1 MTQIRHKHRHQVA
14 YFKETTVCQ
23 APADWAGDGIPL
35 GFRDLDISGIK
46 STYVNDPMLE
56 EYYQAVDTR
65 DVLEGARNN
74 EFKFSVPFS
83 GLGTSPAVDAQALA
97 TPYTDLYTYS
107 LGGSSYSNTTTLT
120 GGTSAIPIFDEV
132 TNIAAGQVLGFVD
145 TTSPT
150 KAGQVYFA
158 EVASINEMTKAVTL
172 SSKLPFTPANGDS
185 VLGGFTGF
193 KDEIVLEDAATNLKT
208 LAFHIQLHPSDP
220 HYVYETRGGVVSMAV
235 AGIERN
241 APPKA
246 EFTVMSANYKYSD
259 ADGLANVVFEDEPF
273 VIPPLATHELR
284 ISIGDAAD
292 DENVEFCVTSFA
304 IDLGVERSPVETI
317 TESTL
322 GFDGLCSYTVKM
334 KPAEV
339 TVVLPGS
346 AKAWYQGLKAQTN
359 YRICLYQGSK
369 GAGKSWAVYL
379 PKCQIVE
386 TPAKAEAGEALGVQI
401 KFRAKVGPATS
412 AMTLS
417 SAKIAIA

>member
-1 MTQIRHKHRHQVA
+1 MTQIRHKHRTQVA
-14 YFKETTVCQ
+14 YFKETTVCA
-23 APADWAGDGIPL
+23 APADWAADGIPL
-35 GFRDLDISGIK
+35 GLRELDISGIK

-56 EYYQAVDTR
+56 EYAQAVDTR

-74 EFKFSVPFS
+74 DFKFAIPFS
-83 GLGTSPAVDAQALA
+83 GYGTSPAADVQATA
-97 TPYTDLYTYS
+97 TPVTDLYTYA
-107 LGGSSYSNTTTLT
+107 LGGGSYSNTTTLT
-120 GGTSAIPIFDEV
+120 GGTAGVPIFDEV
-132 TNIAAGQVLGFVD
+132 TNIAAGQVLGFKD
-145 TTSPT
+145 TTSPVKT
-150 KAGQVYFA
+150 GQVYFA

-172 SSKLPFTPANGDS
+172 SSKLPFTPANGDL
-185 VLGGFTGF
+185 VLGGYTGF
-193 KDEIVLEDAATNLKT
+193 KDEDVLEDAVTNLKT

-220 HYVYETRGGVVSMAV
+220 HYVWETRGGVVNMAIE
-235 AGIERN
+235 GIERN

-246 EFTVMSANYKYSD
+246 AFTVMSANYKYSD
-259 ADGLANVVFEDEPF
+259 ADGLANVVYEDEPF

-292 DENVEFCVTSFA
+292 DENVEFCVTSFTV
-304 IDLGVERSPVETI
+304 DLGVERDPVQTI

-369 GAGKSWAVYL
+369 GEGKSWAIYL

-386 TPAKAEAGEALGVQI
+386 TPAKTEAGEALGVQI

-412 AMTLS
+412 DLTLS